1 MLEILHDTVLNLLT
15 HWHVNRPHRNEANAE
30 SAASIFASA
39 DGQSSNQ
46 RPMYCKDKIYTGGR
60 EYSFEE
66 LRAWSWQAKRSER
79 EQREAQYS
87 QMRADIMYESTY
99 LLTCRYVKKLVF
111 LPLKYFMKYFKV
123 FKKIFHTATVC

>member
-1 MLEILHDTVLNLLT
+1 MLCVK
-15 HWHVNRPHRNEANAE
+15 RPHRNEANAE

-39 DGQSSNQ
+39 DSQSSNQ

-66 LRAWSWQAKRSER
+66 LRAWSWQAKRSEQ

-99 LLTCRYVKKLVF
+99 LLTCRYVTNLVF

-123 FKKIFHTATVC
+123 F